1 MPAVICLAATGTNL
15 VILVLIALGLLAGG
29 ILLLRSRK
37 GRSALLALV
46 VVAGGF
52 LVTQQSAKPAGA
64 STTTGCLTEFRVS
77 NLNDSGSGSLRSAI
91 LQANAHGTPSAIT
104 FSINGVITLRSSLPP
119 ITANIRID
127 GTTAPGYDP
136 PTLGINANGYGAFV
150 YNTGSSGSALLGL
163 AIYGA
168 AGNGVTLNAGG
179 ITLDG
184 NFIGIT
190 TTQQAASN
198 SGDGIYIASTST
210 GNNIGTTPSTATSF
224 SVANVISGNT
234 LNGIE
239 ISGSSSN
246 TIVSNRIGTNYAGT
260 AAIPNQQNGILITA
274 AAKSNTIGGT
284 AIGTDTAN
292 GLPNNITGSNGTSK
306 NPLGSTYG
314 YAVPPQG
321 NQISGN
327 VQNGV
332 LVNQLSSMT
341 TFEGNFVGTD
351 ATGNQKLGNGNDGI
365 WINNA
370 LDTTLQGCLTTQN
383 PFVYL
388 NVLSGNGKNGLELT
402 DALRVNVWANFFGLP
417 ANNGVTSGAG
427 ITSNYDTTYNV
438 GNGNDGVLLNG
449 NTNSV
454 LMGGEIPMGNGVGY
468 NQGNGVEVAGTAFNF
483 TTFNTFSGITAF
495 GPAAP
500 NQKDGVL
507 ITSTGGDPSR
517 PDIIRT
523 SIISGNVGNGIEL
536 NGGANNVLIDPNII
550 GMNSDGST
558 SAPAF
563 GTIGFGNL
571 GDGILVSGNAHDNR
585 IGGTLCSVILQNVV
599 SGNQGWGIDLT
610 GSSTRTTIENTYIGT
625 NLLGTSG
632 TNTHAS
638 PPVIASNGLGGLLI
652 DTGSSNNTIGVNSVG
667 NVNPG
672 PDCAGYTN
680 FSLANLISGNGSSSN
695 HAPGIQILGS
705 GNTVTNT
712 QVGTGIYGELS
723 DPVLQNWGDGLT
735 ISGSNNTI
743 GGDSSCANGYVL
755 PQTNYCNVFSN
766 NLGYGV
772 SLLIGSSGNTV
783 TYNVIGY
790 DAADQVELP
799 NHLGSPGLVDNSGA
813 NPTVSP
819 NFPFIT

>member
-29 ILLLRSRK
+29 ILTLRSRK

-52 LVTQQSAKPAGA
+52 LLTQQSAKPAGA
-64 STTTGCLTEFRVS
+64 STTTGCLREFRVS

-91 LQANAHGTPSAIT
+91 LQANAAGTPSAIT
-104 FSINGVITLRSSLPP
+104 FSRNGVITLLSSLPP

-332 LVNQLSSMT
+332 LVN
-341 TFEGNFVGTD
+341 
-351 ATGNQKLGNGNDGI
+351 
-365 WINNA
+365 
-370 LDTTLQGCLTTQN
+370 
-383 PFVYL
+383 
-388 NVLSGNGKNGLELT
+388 
-402 DALRVNVWANFFGLP
+402 
-417 ANNGVTSGAG
+417 
-427 ITSNYDTTYNV
+427 
-438 GNGNDGVLLNG
+438 
-449 NTNSV
+449 
-454 LMGGEIPMGNGVGY
+454 
-468 NQGNGVEVAGTAFNF
+468 
-483 TTFNTFSGITAF
+483 
-495 GPAAP
+495 
-500 NQKDGVL
+500 
-507 ITSTGGDPSR
+507 
-517 PDIIRT
+517 
-523 SIISGNVGNGIEL
+523 
-536 NGGANNVLIDPNII
+536 
-550 GMNSDGST
+550 
-558 SAPAF
+558 
-563 GTIGFGNL
+563 
-571 GDGILVSGNAHDNR
+571 
-585 IGGTLCSVILQNVV
+585 
-599 SGNQGWGIDLT
+599 
-610 GSSTRTTIENTYIGT
+610 
-625 NLLGTSG
+625 
-632 TNTHAS
+632 
-638 PPVIASNGLGGLLI
+638 
-652 DTGSSNNTIGVNSVG
+652 
-667 NVNPG
+667 
-672 PDCAGYTN
+672 
-680 FSLANLISGNGSSSN
+680 
-695 HAPGIQILGS
+695 
-705 GNTVTNT
+705 
-712 QVGTGIYGELS
+712 
-723 DPVLQNWGDGLT
+723 
-735 ISGSNNTI
+735 
-743 GGDSSCANGYVL
+743 
-755 PQTNYCNVFSN
+755 
-766 NLGYGV
+766 
-772 SLLIGSSGNTV
+772 
-783 TYNVIGY
+783 
-790 DAADQVELP
+790 
-799 NHLGSPGLVDNSGA
+799 
-813 NPTVSP
+813 
-819 NFPFIT
+819 

>member
-1 MPAVICLAATGTNL
+1 MPAGVCLATTGMDL
-15 VILVLIALGLLAGG
+15 VVLLFVAIGFLAGG

-46 VVAGGF
+46 VIAGGF

-127 GTTAPGYDP
+127 GTTATGYDP
-136 PTLGINANGYGAFV
+136 PTLGINANGYGSFV

-190 TTQQAASN
+190 TTQQAAPN

-210 GNNIGTTPSTATSF
+210 GNNIGTTPSTSTSF
-224 SVANVISGNT
+224 SVANVISGNA

-260 AAIPNQQNGILITA
+260 AAIANQQNGILITA

-284 AIGTDTAN
+284 AIGTDAAN
-292 GLPNNITGSNGTSK
+292 GLPSNITGSNGTSK

-427 ITSNYDTTYNV
+427 ITSNYNTTYNV

-449 NTNSV
+449 NTSSV
-454 LMGGEIPMGNGVGY
+454 MMGGEIPMGNGVGY
-468 NQGNGVEVAGTAFNF
+468 NQGNGVEVAGTTFNF

-550 GMNSDGST
+550 GMNSNGST

-571 GDGILVSGNAHDNR
+571 GDGILVSGNAHDNQ
-585 IGGTLCSVILQNVV
+585 IGGTLCSVVLQNVV

-610 GSSTRTTIENTYIGT
+610 GSSTRTTVENTYIGT

-680 FSLANLISGNGSSSN
+680 FSLANLISGNGSLSN
-695 HAPGIQILGS
+695 PAPGIQILGS

-712 QVGTGIYGELS
+712 QVGTGIYGEVS
-723 DPVLQNWGDGLT
+723 DTFLQNWGNGLT
-735 ISGSNNTI
+735 IAGSNNTI
-743 GGDSSCANGYVL
+743 GGDSSCANGYVS

-783 TYNVIGY
+783 TYNVIGR
-790 DAADQVELP
+790 DAADQVSLP
-799 NHLGSPGLVDNSGA
+799 NGLGSPGVVNNSGT
-813 NPTVSP
+813 NNTVSP
-819 NFPFIT
+819 NFPNT